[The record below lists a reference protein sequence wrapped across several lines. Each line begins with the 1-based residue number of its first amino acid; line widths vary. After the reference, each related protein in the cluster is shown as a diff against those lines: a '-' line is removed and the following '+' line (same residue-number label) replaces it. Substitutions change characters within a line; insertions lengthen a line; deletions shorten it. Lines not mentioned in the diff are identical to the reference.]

1 MANSKP
7 NMKGPLSFFFEHAR
21 GSCVISLRERER
33 ESYTGNKGS
42 PRSTLTKTLMAKG
55 ARGKKTQ
62 KLCLAFLIPKGPR

>member
-33 ESYTGNKGS
+33 VTRG
-42 PRSTLTKTLMAKG
+42 TKAPPDPPLQ
-55 ARGKKTQ
+55 RPSWLRVPEEKKH
-62 KLCLAFLIPKGPR
+62 KSFAWLF